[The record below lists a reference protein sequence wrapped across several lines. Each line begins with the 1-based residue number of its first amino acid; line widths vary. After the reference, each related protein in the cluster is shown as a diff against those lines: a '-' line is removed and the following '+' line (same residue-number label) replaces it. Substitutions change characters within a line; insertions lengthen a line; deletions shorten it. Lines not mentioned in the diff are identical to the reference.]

1 MPYHLWSHQ
10 IKLRMSKIDL
20 LVKVK
25 DWFPTSEIEG
35 YLVTTDTQKAFDSV
49 NHSFLLTVLKA
60 FDFGKDILHCIE
72 ILLTNQAS
80 CVLNGSTITKYFKLK
95 KGMTQGD
102 STCAYF
108 PFLVLEIIFLMI
120 EANQNISH

>member
-1 MPYHLWSHQ
+1 M
-10 IKLRMSKIDL
+10 
-20 LVKVK
+20 
-25 DWFPTSEIEG
+25 
-35 YLVTTDTQKAFDSV
+35 VTTDTQKAFDSV

-72 ILLTNQAS
+72 IILLTNQAS

-95 KGMTQGD
+95 KGMRQED
-102 STCAYF
+102 STSAYL